1 MNENTWLPSVG
12 FYNAPKIAMV
22 IAHGAGAPADSDY
35 MEQLVVALSDVGI
48 SSVRFE
54 FPYMQQRR
62 FDGRKRLPG
71 RQSGLLDSFA
81 QALKRA
87 RDELPQD
94 CFVMAGGKS
103 MGGRMASLLA
113 QPANISKSS
122 DSSFNSNLLASNLMD
137 AVVCYGYPFHPPGK
151 LDRWRTEHLAHITC
165 PLLIVQGTRDPF
177 GKPAELVI
185 QSAALAN
192 CELRWLEGGNHDFQP
207 FARQPETQN
216 DLIRQAAQLTRQFA
230 NRIIAER

>member
-1 MNENTWLPSVG
+1 MNKNTWLPSVG
-12 FYNAPKIAMV
+12 FYDAPTIAIV
-22 IAHGAGAPADSDY
+22 IAHGAGSPADSDY
-35 MEQLVVALSDVGI
+35 MEQLVMALNDVGI

-62 FDGRKRLPG
+62 FDGRKRPPD
-71 RQSGLLDSFA
+71 RQPGLLDSFA
-81 QALKRA
+81 LALERA
-87 RDELPQD
+87 KEELPLD

-113 QPANISKSS
+113 QPASIRKGS
-122 DSSFNSNLLASNLMD
+122 DPSFNSNLLKSRLID

-151 LDRWRTEHLAHITC
+151 LDRWRTEHLAHMTC

-177 GKPAELVI
+177 GKPAELEA

-192 CELRWLEGGNHDFQP
+192 GELRWLEGGNHDFQP
-207 FARQPETQN
+207 LASQPEIQN

-230 NRIIAER
+230 DRIIAER

>member
-1 MNENTWLPSVG
+1 MSKTTWLPSDG
-12 FYNAPKIAMV
+12 FYDAPEVAMV
-22 IAHGAGAPADSDY
+22 IAHGAGAPADSEY
-35 MEQLVVALSDVGI
+35 MKQLVMMLDGVGI
-48 SSVRFE
+48 SSIRFE

-62 FDGRKRLPG
+62 FDGRKRPPG
-71 RQSGLLDSFA
+71 RQPGLLDSFA

-113 QPANISKSS
+113 LPANISESS
-122 DSSFNSNLLASNLMD
+122 ESSFNSNRLRSNLMD
-137 AVVCYGYPFHPPGK
+137 AVVCYSYPFHPPGK
-151 LDRWRTEHLAHITC
+151 LDCWRTEHLAYINC

-177 GKPAELVI
+177 GKPAELVT

-207 FARQPETQN
+207 FARQPETQS

-230 NRIIAER
+230 DKIIAER

>member
-1 MNENTWLPSVG
+1 MNKNTWLPSVG
-12 FYNAPKIAMV
+12 FYDAPTIAMV
-22 IAHGAGAPADSDY
+22 IAHGAGSPADSDY
-35 MEQLVVALSDVGI
+35 MEQLVMALNDVGI

-62 FDGRKRLPG
+62 FDGRKRPPD
-71 RQSGLLDSFA
+71 RQPGLLESFA
-81 QALKRA
+81 LALERA
-87 RDELPQD
+87 KDELPPD

-113 QPANISKSS
+113 QPANIRKGSDPSS
-122 DSSFNSNLLASNLMD
+122 NSNLLKNSRID

-177 GKPAELVI
+177 GKPAELEA

-192 CELRWLEGGNHDFQP
+192 GELRWLEGGNHDFQP
-207 FARQPETQN
+207 LARQPEIQN

-230 NRIIAER
+230 DRIIAER

>member
-1 MNENTWLPSVG
+1 MNKNTWLPSAG
-12 FYNAPKIAMV
+12 FYDVPKIAMV

-35 MEQLVVALSDVGI
+35 MEQLIMALDDVGI

-54 FPYMQQRR
+54 FPYMQERR
-62 FDGRKRLPG
+62 ADGRKRPPD
-71 RQSGLLDSFA
+71 RQPGLLDSFA
-81 QALKRA
+81 LALKRA
-87 RDELPQD
+87 KDELPPD

-113 QPANISKSS
+113 QSANIGKSS
-122 DSSFNSNLLASNLMD
+122 DPGFNSNLFKSNPID
-137 AVVCYGYPFHPPGK
+137 GVVCYGYPFHPPGK
-151 LDRWRTEHLAHITC
+151 LDRWRTEHLADITC

-177 GKPAELVI
+177 GKPAELET

-207 FARQPETQN
+207 LARQPETQN

-230 NRIIAER
+230 VRTIAER

>member
-1 MNENTWLPSVG
+1 MNKNTWLPSVG
-12 FYNAPKIAMV
+12 FYDAPTIAMV
-22 IAHGAGAPADSDY
+22 IAHGAGSPADSDY
-35 MEQLVVALSDVGI
+35 MEQLVMALNDVGI

-62 FDGRKRLPG
+62 FDGRKRPPD
-71 RQSGLLDSFA
+71 RQPGLLDSFA
-81 QALKRA
+81 LAFERA
-87 RDELPQD
+87 KEELPPG

-113 QPANISKSS
+113 QPASIRKGS
-122 DSSFNSNLLASNLMD
+122 DPSFNSNLLKSSLID

-151 LDRWRTEHLAHITC
+151 FDRLRTEHLAHITC

-177 GKPAELVI
+177 GKPAELEA

-192 CELRWLEGGNHDFQP
+192 GELRWLEGGNHDFQP
-207 FARQPETQN
+207 MARQPEIQN

-230 NRIIAER
+230 DRIIAER

>member
-12 FYNAPKIAMV
+12 FYNTPKIAMV

-35 MEQLVVALSDVGI
+35 MEQMVIALSDVGI
-48 SSVRFE
+48 SSARFE

-62 FDGRKRLPG
+62 FDGRRRPPD
-71 RQSGLLDSFA
+71 RQPGLLDSFV

-87 RDELPQD
+87 KDELPQG

-113 QPANISKSS
+113 QPTSIRKSS
-122 DSSFNSNLLASNLMD
+122 DSSFNSNPLTSDLMN

-177 GKPAELVI
+177 GKPAELVT

-192 CELRWLEGGNHDFQP
+192 CELCWLEGGNHDFQP
-207 FARQPETQN
+207 LARQTETQN

-230 NRIIAER
+230 NRIIAEP